1 MITLDPVLPPALLLL
16 LAAALGAFVLWRLVA
31 ERRTRPAWAL
41 RLVAVLLLLLV
52 GLRPVIPA
60 EVDQRPTSSG
70 GLEVYIAVD
79 TTSSMA
85 AEDWNGPAD
94 ATTRLDGVKA
104 DIAEMAGA
112 LPGAGFSL
120 ITFDG
125 QAVQRVPLTSDG
137 SALLSASDVLTQE
150 ITAYSTGSS
159 IDEPVELLARVLGAA
174 EEENPDQQRVLFYLG
189 DGEQTVEAEPG
200 GFADLAQYI
209 SGGAVLGYGT
219 IEGAQ
224 MRQFGGFSNPFA
236 DGGGQAPGAAQPD
249 AVQPDYIQDY
259 SGGAATPAISR
270 IDEENL
276 GQVAE
281 QLGVPYLHR
290 SAGTGIGPVL
300 DGLDVG
306 DVSVTEGSQTAAV
319 EFYWIP
325 AALLGLI
332 ALSELLRLSGALIEL
347 RGALRGTGAP
357 ASPTSTKGAGR

>member
-1 MITLDPVLPPALLLL
+1 MITLDPVLPLALLLPL
-16 LAAALGAFVLWRLVA
+16 SAVLAAFAVWRLLA
-31 ERRTRPAWAL
+31 ERRSRPAWAL
-41 RLVAVLLLLLV
+41 RLVAVLLLLV
-52 GLRPVIPA
+52 VALRPVIPA

-85 AEDWNGPAD
+85 AEDWDGRAD

-104 DIAEMAGA
+104 DIAEMAES

-125 QAVQRVPLTSDG
+125 EAVQRVPLTSDG

-150 ITAYSTGSS
+150 ITSYSSGSS
-159 IDEPVELLARVLGAA
+159 IDEPVELLAGILAAA

-200 GFADLAQYI
+200 SFADLAQYV

-219 IEGAQ
+219 AEGGP
-224 MRQFGGFSNPFA
+224 MRQFSGFSNPFA
-236 DGGGQAPGAAQPD
+236 DPED
-249 AVQPDYIQDY
+249 VPDYIQDY
-259 SGGAATPAISR
+259 SSGTPTPAVSR
-270 IDEENL
+270 IDEDNL
-276 GQVAE
+276 RAIAE
-281 QLGVPYLHR
+281 QLGVEYSHR
-290 SAGTGIGPVL
+290 SATSGIGPVL

-306 DVSVTEGSQTAAV
+306 DVTVTDGSQTAAV

-325 AALLGLI
+325 AALLGII
-332 ALSELLRLSGALIEL
+332 ALLELARLSGLLVEL
-347 RGALRGTGAP
+347 RGALRGTATTRGAR
-357 ASPTSTKGAGR
+357 S

>member
-1 MITLDPVLPPALLLL
+1 MITIAPVLPPALLLL
-16 LAAALGAFVLWRLVA
+16 LAAALCAFVLWRLVA

-41 RLVAVLLLLLV
+41 RLVAVLLLLVV

-60 EVDQRPTSSG
+60 EVDQRPTVSG

-85 AEDWNGPAD
+85 AEDWDGGAD

-104 DIAEMAGA
+104 DIAEMAGS
-112 LPGAGFSL
+112 LTGAGFSL

-125 QAVQRVPLTSDG
+125 EAVQRVPLTSDG

-174 EEENPDQQRVLFYLG
+174 AEENPDQQRVLFYLG
-189 DGEQTVEAEPG
+189 DGEQTVDAEPG
-200 GFADLAQYI
+200 SFADLAPFI
-209 SGGAVLGYGT
+209 SGGGVLGYGT
-219 IEGAQ
+219 MEGAR

-236 DGGGQAPGAAQPD
+236 DSEQEI
-249 AVQPDYIQDY
+249 PDYIQDY
-259 SGGAATPAISR
+259 GSGTAATPAISR
-270 IDEENL
+270 IDEQNL
-276 GQVAE
+276 RAVAE
-281 QLGVPYLHR
+281 QLDVPYLHR
-290 SAGTGIGPVL
+290 SAGSGIDSLL

-306 DVSVTEGSQTAAV
+306 DVTVSEGSQRAAV
-319 EFYWIP
+319 EFFWIP

-332 ALSELLRLSGALIEL
+332 ALFELSRLGGALIEL
-347 RGALRGTGAP
+347 RGALRGANAP
-357 ASPTSTKGAGR
+357 ASAAVKGGRR